1 MLKKIIL
8 IIFLSINL
16 IEPLF
21 AATKE
26 EIINNLIKT
35 KNLTFDFKQTIDKKT
50 EEGNCI
56 IEYPKKIYCLYN
68 NFNKKIMVSNGKSL
82 VIKNQTNNQYYRYP
96 LKRTPLELI
105 LDKNY
110 LINQIKNVKGRIVDN
125 KYFNFT
131 LVNNDNKI
139 NIFFDNQTLN
149 LIGWQ
154 TEDIYQNLVITFM
167 SKIKV
172 NQKIDKNVFKLPQ
185 MNWAISFFRISDLK
199 TVIPLD
205 K

>member
-1 MLKKIIL
+1 MTKKIIVICL
-8 IIFLSINL
+8 FFSFFN
-16 IEPLF
+16 PLQ
-21 AATKE
+21 AALKE
-26 EIINNLIKT
+26 EIILNLKKT
-35 KNLTFDFKQTIDKKT
+35 NNLTFDFKQTIDKKT

-110 LINQIKNVKGRIVDN
+110 LINQIKNLEGRFVDN

-131 LVNNDNKI
+131 IVNNDNKI

-167 SKIKV
+167 SKIKI
-172 NQKIDKNVFKLPQ
+172 NQKIDKNIFKLPQ
-185 MNWAISFFRISDLK
+185 MN
-199 TVIPLD
+199 
-205 K
+205 

>member
-1 MLKKIIL
+1 MIKKTIVIFSFFIFLNPLNATIKEQIIL
-8 IIFLSINL
+8 NL
-16 IEPLF
+16 E
-21 AATKE
+21 
-26 EIINNLIKT
+26 KT
-35 KNLTFDFKQTIDKKT
+35 KNLTFNFKQTIDEKS

-56 IEYPKKIYCLYN
+56 IEYPKKIYCLYD

-82 VIKNQTNNQYYRYP
+82 VIKNQTNNQFYLYP
-96 LKRTPLELI
+96 LKKTPLELI

-110 LINQIKNVKGRIVDN
+110 LINQIKNLEGRIIDN
-125 KYFNFT
+125 KYLNFT
-131 LVNNDNKI
+131 ISNNDNKI

-154 TEDIYQNLVITFM
+154 TEDIYQNLVITFI

-185 MNWAISFFRISDLK
+185 MN
-199 TVIPLD
+199 
-205 K
+205 

>member
-1 MLKKIIL
+1 MIKKIIVICL
-8 IIFLSINL
+8 FFSFF
-16 IEPLF
+16 EPLQ
-21 AATKE
+21 AALKE
-26 EIINNLIKT
+26 EIILNLKKT
-35 KNLTFDFKQTIDKKT
+35 NNLTFDFKQTIDEKT

-110 LINQIKNVKGRIVDN
+110 LINQIKNAEGRIVDN

-131 LVNNDNKI
+131 IVNNDNKI

-149 LIGWQ
+149 LVGWQ
-154 TEDIYQNLVITFM
+154 TEDIYQNLAITFM
-167 SKIKV
+167 FKIKI
-172 NQKIDKNVFKLPQ
+172 NQKIDKNIFKLPR
-185 MNWAISFFRISDLK
+185 MN
-199 TVIPLD
+199 
-205 K
+205 

>member
-1 MLKKIIL
+1 MTKKIIAICL
-8 IIFLSINL
+8 FFSFFN
-16 IEPLF
+16 PLQ
-21 AATKE
+21 AALKE
-26 EIINNLIKT
+26 EIILNLKKT
-35 KNLTFDFKQTIDKKT
+35 SNLTFDFKQTIDKKT

-110 LINQIKNVKGRIVDN
+110 LINQIKNLEGRIIDN

-131 LVNNDNKI
+131 LVNNNNKI

-154 TEDIYQNLVITFM
+154 TEDIYQNLAITFM
-167 SKIKV
+167 SKIKI
-172 NQKIDKNVFKLPQ
+172 NQKIDKNIFKLPQ
-185 MNWAISFFRISDLK
+185 MN
-199 TVIPLD
+199 
-205 K
+205 

>member
-1 MLKKIIL
+1 MIKKIIV
-8 IIFLSINL
+8 IFLFFIFFNPLNAAIKEQIISNL
-16 IEPLF
+16 
-21 AATKE
+21 K
-26 EIINNLIKT
+26 KT
-35 KNLTFDFKQTIDKKT
+35 NNLTFDFKQTIDEKT
-50 EEGNCI
+50 EEGSCI

-110 LINQIKNVKGRIVDN
+110 LINQIKNLEGRNIDN

-131 LVNNDNKI
+131 LINNDNKI
-139 NIFFDNQTLN
+139 NIFFDNKTLN

-154 TEDIYQNLVITFM
+154 TEDIYQNLVITYIYNIE
-167 SKIKV
+167 KNK
-172 NQKIDKNVFKLPQ
+172 KIDDKLFKLPKL
-185 MNWAISFFRISDLK
+185 N
-199 TVIPLD
+199 
-205 K
+205 

>member
-1 MLKKIIL
+1 MTKKIIVICL
-8 IIFLSINL
+8 FFSFFNPLQAALKEQIILNL
-16 IEPLF
+16 E
-21 AATKE
+21 
-26 EIINNLIKT
+26 KT
-35 KNLTFDFKQTIDKKT
+35 NNLTFDFKQTINKKT

-110 LINQIKNVKGRIVDN
+110 LINQIKNVEGRIVDN

-172 NQKIDKNVFKLPQ
+172 NQKIDKNVFELPQ
-185 MNWAISFFRISDLK
+185 MN
-199 TVIPLD
+199 
-205 K
+205 

>member
-1 MLKKIIL
+1 MTKKIIVISL
-8 IIFLSINL
+8 FFSFFN
-16 IEPLF
+16 PLQ
-21 AATKE
+21 AALKE
-26 EIINNLIKT
+26 EIILNLKKT
-35 KNLTFDFKQTIDKKT
+35 NNLTFDFKQTIDKKT

-110 LINQIKNVKGRIVDN
+110 LINQIKNVEGRIVDN

>member
-1 MLKKIIL
+1 MIKKTIVIFSFFIFLNPLNATIKEQIIL
-8 IIFLSINL
+8 NL
-16 IEPLF
+16 E
-21 AATKE
+21 
-26 EIINNLIKT
+26 KT
-35 KNLTFDFKQTIDKKT
+35 KNLTFNFKQTIDEKS

-56 IEYPKKIYCLYN
+56 IEYPKKIYCLYD

-82 VIKNQTNNQYYRYP
+82 VIKNQTNNQFYLYP
-96 LKRTPLELI
+96 LKKTPLELI

-110 LINQIKNVKGRIVDN
+110 LINQIKNLEGRIIDN

-131 LVNNDNKI
+131 ISNNDNKI

-154 TEDIYQNLVITFM
+154 TEDIYQNLVITFI

-185 MNWAISFFRISDLK
+185 MN
-199 TVIPLD
+199 
-205 K
+205 